1 VPKLLVTYGI
11 VAHLGCKINN
21 GKMWGVASCQHQG
34 PVVKAMFSRC
44 GSVWPTCSDEVLDD
58 YVMARGRCNRLLTTN
73 FMGVQSNANDNKP
86 ISSSPALLLAREAVY
101 KRTPKPH
108 IDFQCQMDM
117 KKDMQNSKKYRL
129 DTKLLQSFY
138 ETKIPNTIICH
149 PEFIKVVKGN
159 QRGKN
164 FV

>member
-1 VPKLLVTYGI
+1 
-11 VAHLGCKINN
+11 
-21 GKMWGVASCQHQG
+21 
-34 PVVKAMFSRC
+34 MFSRC

-149 PEFIKVVKGN
+149 PEFIKVVKATN
-159 QRGKN
+159 EERILYKMPTYHAMCKKLHHNARYNTQKLVEFRT
-164 FV
+164 